1 MRNTSVLV
9 ISTHIQMI
17 FCVFFLFYYLLF
29 LNVQIKIMGKERKSV
44 NPHLIDEMILP
55 CQKCQNN
62 FLVFQVVLIHR
73 LWILFVF
80 LANLSWI
87 QVNWHYILKKSHQNI
102 VLHQYFLI
110 RHKIT
115 YLESMEIF
123 HLKKENLFSL
133 FLSYPLSQGVRKQ
146 IS

>member
-1 MRNTSVLV
+1 MSNLYVVKIFWIKYSVVRNTSVLV
-9 ISTHIQMI
+9 ISTHIQTI
-17 FCVFFLFYYLLF
+17 FCVLFYLIIYCLLV
-29 LNVQIKIMGKERKSV
+29 NVQKKIIGKETKSV

-87 QVNWHYILKKSHQNI
+87 QVNWHYVLKKCHQKI
-102 VLHQYFLI
+102 VLHDI
-110 RHKIT
+110 I
-115 YLESMEIF
+115 IF
-123 HLKKENLFSL
+123 YKT
-133 FLSYPLSQGVRKQ
+133 
-146 IS
+146 